1 MFGIDSSLDK
11 FEISEKAIR
20 ATYDFFQSI
29 GIPMHLKDVGIDESR
44 IDEMTHHVAENEGL
58 ENAWAPLLEK
68 DIAEIFRASL

>member
-1 MFGIDSSLDK
+1 VTRNRLNYFQ
-11 FEISEKAIR
+11 
-20 ATYDFFQSI
+20 ATYDFFESI

-44 IDEMTHHVAENEGL
+44 IDEMAKHVAENEGL